1 MGPVGIQSM
10 RAGGGRLAW
19 KNSGRL
25 ADGREIIYFDETPGL
40 NRAAARDMREGLAPA
55 PAPGTVSAESALR
68 WDPLLGEWVII
79 AAQRQERTFLPP
91 PDQCPLDPSAPGRL
105 TEIPAG
111 SYDVVVFEN
120 RFPSLRGAGAG
131 AGNVAG
137 TASGGTAHPGASP
150 HSDGTAPPAATAL
163 PVSTAPLTGND
174 AGEIAAGG
182 ISPQRPAF
190 GRCEVVCFTSDH
202 GASFASLTPRR
213 VRTVVEAWADRTA
226 ALSGIEG
233 IEQVYCFENR
243 GEEIG
248 VTLHHP
254 HGQIY
259 AFPFVTP
266 RTRQMLAQARAHAA
280 RTGSNLFDD
289 MVAAE
294 QAAGTRIVT
303 SNADWVAFVPP
314 AARWPYEVLIFP
326 ARRVPD
332 LAAVDEPARAA
343 FGDLYLDV
351 LRRFDRLFGTP
362 APYIAAWHQAPVT
375 DEAARR
381 EFGLH
386 LQVLSVRRAPGK
398 LKYLAG
404 TESGMGVWIND
415 IVPEAA
421 ARRLREIG

>member
-1 MGPVGIQSM
+1 MGPVGTQST
-10 RAGGGRLAW
+10 RAGNGRLAW
-19 KNSGRL
+19 KNSARL
-25 ADGREIIYFDETPGL
+25 ADGREIIYFDEAPGL
-40 NRAAARDMREGLAPA
+40 NRAEARDVREGLAPVPG
-55 PAPGTVSAESALR
+55 PASAESALR

-79 AAQRQERTFLPP
+79 ASQRQDRTFLPP
-91 PDQCPLDPSAPGRL
+91 PDQCPLDPSGPGRP
-105 TEIPAG
+105 TEIPAD

-120 RFPSLRGAGAG
+120 RFPSLRGAR
-131 AGNVAG
+131 AG
-137 TASGGTAHPGASP
+137 TGPEPAA
-150 HSDGTAPPAATAL
+150 APPDGPPS
-163 PVSTAPLTGND
+163 PVTGPLDSTHSPLD
-174 AGEIAAGG
+174 G
-182 ISPQRPAF
+182 ISPQRPGF

-202 GASFASLTPRR
+202 DASFTSLTPRR

-226 ALSGIEG
+226 ELSGMAG

-248 VTLHHP
+248 VTLRHP

-259 AFPFVTP
+259 AFPFVAP
-266 RTRQMLAQARAHAA
+266 RTRQMVAQARSHAT
-280 RTGSNLFDD
+280 RTGRNLFEDL
-289 MVAAE
+289 VAAE
-294 QAAGTRIVT
+294 QAARTRMVA
-303 SNADWVAFVPP
+303 SNEQWTAFVPP

-332 LAAVDEPARAA
+332 LAALDGPARAA

-351 LRRFDRLFGTP
+351 LRRFDRLFDTP

-386 LQVLSVRRAPGK
+386 LQVLTVRRAPGK

-404 TESGMGVWIND
+404 AESGMAVWVND
-415 IVPEAA
+415 IVPEEA
-421 ARRLREIG
+421 ARRLREAL